1 LKHLNSGDQVI
12 TRHEP
17 EEASMSAEPATSQ
30 ASASP
35 LDSHASP
42 VAGSARRPGR
52 AIAAMIVGIIAVLCI
67 LIPIAGVILG
77 IVALVLGSSARSDI
91 GTGGNGYAQAKAG
104 FILGI
109 VAIAGSIVMWVVS
122 AIILSS

>member
-1 LKHLNSGDQVI
+1 
-12 TRHEP
+12 
-17 EEASMSAEPATSQ
+17 MSAEPANTQ

-35 LDSHASP
+35 LDRHASP
-42 VAGSARRPGR
+42 VAGTSRRPGR

-67 LIPIAGVILG
+67 LIPLAGLILG

-91 GTGGNGYAQAKAG
+91 GPGGGGYAQAKAG

-109 VAIAGSIVMWVVS
+109 IAIAGSIAMWVAS
-122 AIILSS
+122 AISLSS

>member
-1 LKHLNSGDQVI
+1 
-12 TRHEP
+12 
-17 EEASMSAEPATSQ
+17 MSAEPASTR

-35 LDSHASP
+35 IDSHASP
-42 VAGSARRPGR
+42 VAGTSRRPGR
-52 AIAAMIVGIIAVLCI
+52 AIAAMIIGIIAILCI

-91 GTGGNGYAQAKAG
+91 GAGGNGYAQAKAG

-109 VAIAGSIVMWVVS
+109 LAIAGSVVMWIVS
-122 AIILSS
+122 AIILTS

>member
-1 LKHLNSGDQVI
+1 
-12 TRHEP
+12 
-17 EEASMSAEPATSQ
+17 MSAEPVRTQ

-35 LDSHASP
+35 IDTHTSP
-42 VAGSARRPGR
+42 VAGTSRRPGR

-67 LIPIAGVILG
+67 LIPIAGIVLG

-91 GTGGNGYAQAKAG
+91 GPGGGGYTQAKAG

-122 AIILSS
+122 VIILSS

>member
-1 LKHLNSGDQVI
+1 
-12 TRHEP
+12 
-17 EEASMSAEPATSQ
+17 MSAEPVRTQ

-35 LDSHASP
+35 IDTHASP
-42 VAGSARRPGR
+42 VAGTSRRPGR
-52 AIAAMIVGIIAVLCI
+52 AIAAMIIGIIAVLCI
-67 LIPIAGVILG
+67 LIPIAGIVLG

-91 GTGGNGYAQAKAG
+91 GAAGGGYTQAKAG

-122 AIILSS
+122 VIVISS